1 MRDRQ
6 IRGEVGQEEG
16 EGEREGARGAQT
28 PPGLR
33 TSRGPTGDADTTQ
46 HTLQRAGGARCTNAI
61 TQPKSHCSIPVSS
74 PLLLSKY
81 LEERSE

>member
-1 MRDRQ
+1 M
-6 IRGEVGQEEG
+6 GGGGQKGTE
-16 EGEREGARGAQT
+16 T

-61 TQPKSHCSIPVSS
+61 TQPKSHCSILVSS
-74 PLLLSKY
+74 LLLLSKY
-81 LEERSE
+81 LEERFE

>member
-1 MRDRQ
+1 MCACGSEVAGVSQ
-6 IRGEVGQEEG
+6 IWG
-16 EGEREGARGAQT
+16 EGGGAET

-33 TSRGPTGDADTTQ
+33 TSGGSAGDTDTAE
-46 HTLQRAGGARCTNAI
+46 HTLQRAGGARCTDAI